1 MWTVKK
7 KASQTRDGYKV
18 HVCKNCKSASKE
30 TQSIYRIKSI
40 RLAYSAVE
48 YDGTA
53 KKPAVEVKDSKG
65 RKVAAGNYSVSYSN
79 NKNIGKAKVVIKFK
93 GDYEGEKTLTFDIKM
108 GVRKVES
115 IDNTANG
122 IKLSWKKYKAASGK
136 AALPGH
142 PAR

>member
-1 MWTVKK
+1 M
-7 KASQTRDGYKV
+7 Q
-18 HVCKNCKSASKE
+18 NCKSASKE

-122 IKLSWKKYKAASGK
+122 IKLSWKKYKAASGYVVYRGVNGK
-136 AALPGH
+136 H
-142 PAR
+142 IR

>member
-1 MWTVKK
+1 MQKLQV
-7 KASQTRDGYKV
+7 SQQG
-18 HVCKNCKSASKE
+18 

-93 GDYEGEKTLTFDIKM
+93 GDYEGRRHSHLTSRW
-108 GVRKVES
+108 V
-115 IDNTANG
+115 
-122 IKLSWKKYKAASGK
+122 
-136 AALPGH
+136 
-142 PAR
+142 